1 MEAMMTPHA
10 ARSAVDLDGDRS
22 EETAVPE
29 RQYPA
34 SPEGAARIDAWL
46 AALTPEERAILDEAS
61 RLDRLDDTN
70 HR

>member
-1 MEAMMTPHA
+1 MMTPHA
-10 ARSAVDLDGDRS
+10 AHPAVELDADRS
-22 EETAVPE
+22 DETAVPE

-46 AALTPEERAILDEAS
+46 AALTPEERAVLDEANK
-61 RLDRLDDTN
+61 LDRLDDTN

>member
-1 MEAMMTPHA
+1 MTTRAPHLA
-10 ARSAVDLDGDRS
+10 AEIDADRS
-22 EETAVPE
+22 EATAVPE

-46 AALTPEERAILDEAS
+46 AALTPDERSVLDEAS
-61 RLDRLDDTN
+61 RLDQLDSTN